1 MADMVPAFLR
11 RPMALPAWDEGMSR
25 LSYAV
30 RILLLAGIA
39 ILEAGLLAFTL
50 HSACVDYSLYAI
62 DRGGNLVFEC
72 R

>member
-11 RPMALPAWDEGMSR
+11 RPMALPAWDDGMSR

-30 RILLLAGIA
+30 RILLLVGVIT
-39 ILEAGLLAFTL
+39 LEVGLLAFTWR
-50 HSACVDYSLYAI
+50 SFVCPVFIVDGA
-62 DRGGNLVFEC
+62 GNLVFEC